1 LKIDPRYYKI
11 TRSEENNVKAV
22 VFITTTFYLY
32 YSSVCCNRNSVA
44 RLSHR
49 TQDTLNTAT
58 MNFGLNNRKKKKNAN
73 EKKITTSKNVFDDG
87 DDDDSNSDDNG
98 ESGTG
103 REEVNKQ
110 IVREQAA
117 RRRRAQAD
125 LASVK
130 DKSMYDYDGAYDS
143 FQTKTD
149 NTSKEEKK
157 EQKCKYI
164 GDLMK
169 MAKVRERERDG
180 IYERK
185 IAREQ
190 AEEDNKDEYLG
201 KEKFVT
207 NSYKRKLQERKQWE
221 AEQVEKEREEEA
233 NDVTKKSAGAA
244 FAGFYGNLNRN
255 AKIKKSDDVDQNEN
269 EKDEDDNDNRMSEQD
284 ENEIDNDI
292 PHNKK
297 KEKTVIFDDD
307 DDFDPTQGFLGGF
320 ERSSTANE
328 EKTTESINAQHPDDK
343 ESENQPPSSLNDDD
357 FPLTKQSL
365 RELREKKVAEAKVRY
380 LKRKQLTLLE
390 Q

>member
-1 LKIDPRYYKI
+1 
-11 TRSEENNVKAV
+11 
-22 VFITTTFYLY
+22 
-32 YSSVCCNRNSVA
+32 
-44 RLSHR
+44 
-49 TQDTLNTAT
+49 
-58 MNFGLNNRKKKKNAN
+58 MNFGLNSRKKKNGN
-73 EKKITTSKNVFDDG
+73 EKKITTASKNVFDDG
-87 DDDDSNSDDNG
+87 DDDDSSSDDNNNN
-98 ESGTG
+98 ESGNNNNKSSG

-149 NTSKEEKK
+149 DTSKEEKK
-157 EQKCKYI
+157 EQKSKYI

-221 AEQVEKEREEEA
+221 AEQVEREREEEA

-244 FAGFYGNLNRN
+244 FAGFYGNLNPN
-255 AKIKKSDDVDQNEN
+255 VMKKKSDDVDQNGN
-269 EKDEDDNDNRMSEQD
+269 EKDEDEDDNDNTMSGQN

-292 PHNKK
+292 PDNKK
-297 KEKTVIFDDD
+297 EEKKTGIFDDD
-307 DDFDPTQGFLGGF
+307 DDFDPRQGFLGGL
-320 ERSSTANE
+320 ERSSTADE
-328 EKTTESINAQHPDDK
+328 EITVETIDAQRPDDK
-343 ESENQPPSSLNDDD
+343 EIEKHLPPSSNDDAV
-357 FPLTKQSL
+357 PLTKQSL
-365 RELREKKVAEAKVRY
+365 RELREKKVAEARVRY

>member
-1 LKIDPRYYKI
+1 MI
-11 TRSEENNVKAV
+11 TRSEENNIKAV

-32 YSSVCCNRNSVA
+32 YSFTCCNRNNFA

-49 TQDTLNTAT
+49 EQGTLNTAT
-58 MNFGLNNRKKKKNAN
+58 MNFGLNNRKKKNVN

-87 DDDDSNSDDNG
+87 DDDDDSNSDDNG

-143 FQTKTD
+143 FQTKAD
-149 NTSKEEKK
+149 DTSKEEKK
-157 EQKCKYI
+157 EQKSIYI

-255 AKIKKSDDVDQNEN
+255 TKTKKSDDVDQNEN
-269 EKDEDDNDNRMSEQD
+269 EKAEDEDGNDNKLSEEN

-297 KEKTVIFDDD
+297 EEKTGIFDDD
-307 DDFDPTQGFLGGF
+307 DDFDPRQGFLGGF
-320 ERSSTANE
+320 ERSSTADE
-328 EKTTESINAQHPDDK
+328 EKTIESINAQHPDDK
-343 ESENQPPSSLNDDD
+343 EGEKHPALLSNNDDV
-357 FPLTKQSL
+357 PLTKQSL

-380 LKRKQLTLLE
+380 LKRKQLILLE

>member
-1 LKIDPRYYKI
+1 
-11 TRSEENNVKAV
+11 
-22 VFITTTFYLY
+22 
-32 YSSVCCNRNSVA
+32 
-44 RLSHR
+44 
-49 TQDTLNTAT
+49 
-58 MNFGLNNRKKKKNAN
+58 MNFGLNNRKKKKNVN

-87 DDDDSNSDDNG
+87 DDDDDDSNSDDNG

-149 NTSKEEKK
+149 DTSKEEKK
-157 EQKCKYI
+157 EQKSKYI

-244 FAGFYGNLNRN
+244 FAGFYGNLNPN
-255 AKIKKSDDVDQNEN
+255 VMKKKSDDVDQNEN
-269 EKDEDDNDNRMSEQD
+269 EKDEDEDDNDNTMSGQN

-292 PHNKK
+292 PDNKK
-297 KEKTVIFDDD
+297 EEKKTGIFDDD
-307 DDFDPTQGFLGGF
+307 DDFDQRQGFLGGF
-320 ERSSTANE
+320 ERSSTADE
-328 EKTTESINAQHPDDK
+328 EITVETIDAQRPDDK
-343 ESENQPPSSLNDDD
+343 EIEKHLPPSSNDDAV
-357 FPLTKQSL
+357 PLTKQSL
-365 RELREKKVAEAKVRY
+365 RELREKKVAEARVRY